1 MKQPSVL
8 QTIKMASIASL
19 MSIGMMA
26 NAANDQTKSEEILS
40 EETSP
45 SEMREQMQKEMQQE
59 NVETI
64 EVVGTKPL
72 LFYKRQ
78 VELAELDFYDLFNAI
93 ADEDKFKVKCRKE
106 ARAGSRIKTTVC
118 YPQYV
123 LSRMAQETQD
133 AISSGLPYPK
143 LDDIEF
149 LVQREKE
156 ESMKYVEEIVT
167 QNPKLLAKLIE
178 MNEKQALY
186 QSKKDVK

>member
-8 QTIKMASIASL
+8 QTIKIASIASL
-19 MSIGMMA
+19 MSFGMIA
-26 NAANDQTKSEEILS
+26 NAANDQTKSKEILS

-45 SEMREQMQKEMQQE
+45 SEMREQMREE

-64 EVVGTKPL
+64 EVTGVKPL
-72 LFYKRQ
+72 LYYKRQ

-106 ARAGSRIKTTVC
+106 ARAGSRIKKTVC

-123 LSRMAQETQD
+123 LTRMAQETQD
-133 AISSGLPYPK
+133 AISSGLPYPR

-156 ESMKYVEEIVT
+156 ESMKYVEEIVSK
-167 QNPKLLAKLIE
+167 NPKLLAKLIE

>member
-1 MKQPSVL
+1 MKHQSVL
-8 QTIKMASIASL
+8 QSIKLASIASL
-19 MSIGMMA
+19 MSVGLIA
-26 NAANDQTKSEEILS
+26 HAANEPAQSEEILS

-45 SEMREQMQKEMQQE
+45 SEMRAQLENE

-64 EVVGTKPL
+64 EVTGTKPL
-72 LFYKRQ
+72 LYYKRQ

-123 LSRMAQETQD
+123 LTRMAQETQN
-133 AISSGLPYPK
+133 ALNSGLPYPN

-149 LVQREKE
+149 LVENEKQ
-156 ESMKYVEEIVT
+156 ESMKYVEEVVSS
-167 QNPKLLAKLIE
+167 NPKLLAKLIE

-186 QSKKDVK
+186 NSKKEVN